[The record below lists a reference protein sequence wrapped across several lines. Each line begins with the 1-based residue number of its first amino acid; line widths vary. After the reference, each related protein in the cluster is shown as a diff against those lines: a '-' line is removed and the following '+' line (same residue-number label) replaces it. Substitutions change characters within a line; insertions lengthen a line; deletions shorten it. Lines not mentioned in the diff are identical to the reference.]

1 MDSRDIEK
9 WRIELDSYANVEDGV
24 EYWLARDLMEPMG
37 YTRWENFAEVVKRAK
52 VSCETNK
59 TPVDSHFRDTTKMVT
74 AGVAARAVK
83 DYKLT
88 RYACYLIA
96 QNGDS
101 NKPEIALA
109 QAYFAVQTRRQ
120 ELIEQ
125 RFAEIQRLQARHSLS
140 DSEKQLSGIAF
151 KRGVDSKGFAIIK
164 SKGDEALFGGRST
177 AEMKQQLGVP
187 KRAALA
193 DRLADVLIKAKDL
206 TNSMTAFNAEE
217 HDLYGLD
224 QIKQEHVE
232 NNTSVRGSLI
242 DRGIVPENL
251 PSAED
256 TKKLERRVKAD
267 EKKLKEGTDGFA
279 DNSRRVLTAL
289 PIHRVDSICKY
300 SGLLWWAV
308 RGSACCA
315 GGRCG
320 AKAPCA
326 LRWQTLT
333 RFLSSAPFRV
343 RPHVRSTKKT
353 ANFR

>member
-1 MDSRDIEK
+1 MDSSDIEK
-9 WRIELDSYANVEDGV
+9 WRVKLDSYANVEDGV

-177 AEMKQQLGVP
+177 AGNEAAARRTQESGIGGQVSRCPHQSKGPYELDDGLQRRGTRPVRPGPDQARARREQH
-187 KRAALA
+187 KRAWQPHRPRNCPREPTACRGYKKA
-193 DRLADVLIKAKDL
+193 RASREDRR
-206 TNSMTAFNAEE
+206 EE
-217 HDLYGLD
+217 T
-224 QIKQEHVE
+224 Q
-232 NNTSVRGSLI
+232 
-242 DRGIVPENL
+242 
-251 PSAED
+251 
-256 TKKLERRVKAD
+256 
-267 EKKLKEGTDGFA
+267 
-279 DNSRRVLTAL
+279 
-289 PIHRVDSICKY
+289 
-300 SGLLWWAV
+300 
-308 RGSACCA
+308 
-315 GGRCG
+315 GGY
-320 AKAPCA
+320 
-326 LRWQTLT
+326 
-333 RFLSSAPFRV
+333 
-343 RPHVRSTKKT
+343 
-353 ANFR
+353 

>member
-9 WRIELDSYANVEDGV
+9 WRVELDSYANVEDGV

-96 QNGDS
+96 QNGDP

-125 RFAEIQRLQARHSLS
+125 RFAEIQRLQACHSLS

-151 KRGVDSKGFAIIK
+151 KRG
-164 SKGDEALFGGRST
+164 LHWR
-177 AEMKQQLGVP
+177 
-187 KRAALA
+187 
-193 DRLADVLIKAKDL
+193 
-206 TNSMTAFNAEE
+206 
-217 HDLYGLD
+217 
-224 QIKQEHVE
+224 
-232 NNTSVRGSLI
+232 TS
-242 DRGIVPENL
+242 
-251 PSAED
+251 
-256 TKKLERRVKAD
+256 
-267 EKKLKEGTDGFA
+267 
-279 DNSRRVLTAL
+279 
-289 PIHRVDSICKY
+289 
-300 SGLLWWAV
+300 
-308 RGSACCA
+308 
-315 GGRCG
+315 
-320 AKAPCA
+320 
-326 LRWQTLT
+326 
-333 RFLSSAPFRV
+333 
-343 RPHVRSTKKT
+343 
-353 ANFR
+353 

>member
-9 WRIELDSYANVEDGV
+9 WRVELDSYANVEDGV

-109 QAYFAVQTRRQ
+109 QAYFAVQTRRFY
-120 ELIEQ
+120 
-125 RFAEIQRLQARHSLS
+125 RSPGQARLV
-140 DSEKQLSGIAF
+140 
-151 KRGVDSKGFAIIK
+151 KRLCPFGFDPMKG
-164 SKGDEALFGGRST
+164 
-177 AEMKQQLGVP
+177 QQ
-187 KRAALA
+187 KRWPTFA
-193 DRLADVLIKAKDL
+193 DRL
-206 TNSMTAFNAEE
+206 NM
-217 HDLYGLD
+217 
-224 QIKQEHVE
+224 
-232 NNTSVRGSLI
+232 
-242 DRGIVPENL
+242 
-251 PSAED
+251 
-256 TKKLERRVKAD
+256 
-267 EKKLKEGTDGFA
+267 
-279 DNSRRVLTAL
+279 
-289 PIHRVDSICKY
+289 
-300 SGLLWWAV
+300 LWWAV

-326 LRWQTLT
+326 LRWQMLT
-333 RFLSSAPFRV
+333 HFLSSAPRRV
-343 RPHVRSTKKT
+343 RPRARSTKKRP
-353 ANFR
+353 A

>member
-9 WRIELDSYANVEDGV
+9 WRVELDSYAHVEDGV

-125 RFAEIQRLQARHSLS
+125 RFAGAPL
-140 DSEKQLSGIAF
+140 
-151 KRGVDSKGFAIIK
+151 AIRFR
-164 SKGDEALFGGRST
+164 E
-177 AEMKQQLGVP
+177 
-187 KRAALA
+187 
-193 DRLADVLIKAKDL
+193 
-206 TNSMTAFNAEE
+206 
-217 HDLYGLD
+217 
-224 QIKQEHVE
+224 
-232 NNTSVRGSLI
+232 
-242 DRGIVPENL
+242 
-251 PSAED
+251 
-256 TKKLERRVKAD
+256 
-267 EKKLKEGTDGFA
+267 
-279 DNSRRVLTAL
+279 TAL
-289 PIHRVDSICKY
+289 GYCVQTRR
-300 SGLLWWAV
+300 GLQRIRDHQV
-308 RGSACCA
+308 E
-315 GGRCG
+315 GR
-320 AKAPCA
+320 
-326 LRWQTLT
+326 
-333 RFLSSAPFRV
+333 
-343 RPHVRSTKKT
+343 
-353 ANFR
+353 

>member
-9 WRIELDSYANVEDGV
+9 WRVKLDSYANVEDGV

-140 DSEKQLSGIAF
+140 DSEKHLSGIAF

-187 KRAALA
+187 KRAGSTCKASA
-193 DRLADVLIKAKDL
+193 PFRVRPHERSTKKRLAEA
-206 TNSMTAFNAEE
+206 SRFNM
-217 HDLYGLD
+217 
-224 QIKQEHVE
+224 
-232 NNTSVRGSLI
+232 
-242 DRGIVPENL
+242 
-251 PSAED
+251 
-256 TKKLERRVKAD
+256 
-267 EKKLKEGTDGFA
+267 
-279 DNSRRVLTAL
+279 
-289 PIHRVDSICKY
+289 
-300 SGLLWWAV
+300 LWWAV

-320 AKAPCA
+320 ASRLARCA
-326 LRWQTLT
+326 GKRLRV
-333 RFLSSAPFRV
+333 SSAPRPFGVDPLQGPQKRRPTFADRLNMLWWAV
-343 RPHVRSTKKT
+343 RGSNPGPWD
-353 ANFR
+353 